1 VFVGNSKRK
10 LDDKGRIALPAV
22 LRDELQGLGYVT
34 VTDDNLAIFTEDS
47 FREFA
52 DEVEQQVKARGGV
65 PRVVL
70 RKLFAATQRLRA
82 DAQGRITLPAEL
94 LEQAG
99 IGSGTGTEVLVNGA
113 MDRIEIWSPQVW
125 DQLSDG
131 GNDAFKDFMRGD
143 G

>member
-1 VFVGNSKRK
+1 MFVGNSKRK

-34 VTDDNLAIFTEDS
+34 VTDDNVSIFTEDS
-47 FREFA
+47 FQEFKA
-52 DEVEQQVKARGGV
+52 DLAERVKARGGV

-82 DAQGRITLPAEL
+82 DTQGRVTLPAEL

-99 IGSGTGTEVLVNGA
+99 IGSGAGTEVVVNGA
-113 MDRIEIWSPQVW
+113 DDRIEIWSPSVW
-125 DQLSDG
+125 DQLSDE
-131 GNDAFKDFMRGD
+131 GNDALIDFMRGD